1 MGIVYRCKDLRLD
14 RDVAVKVIGWS
25 LSDTQ
30 VVRFHQEARALAKL
44 QHPNILAIENFAHS
58 DDGSLFLVMEL
69 LKGKRLSDI
78 IESETDIPFDQALQV
93 FIQICN
99 GLSHAH
105 NRDILHR
112 DIKPS
117 NIFLDYTKYD
127 TAHVTITDFGLAKL
141 VTEDQ
146 RLTKT
151 GISIGSPPYMSPEQ
165 ANGSTVD
172 ERSDLYA
179 VGCLMYEVL
188 SGEKPFSGSSI
199 PHILMKHAKE
209 PPPRLSEQ
217 VPERSFPSEIDTII
231 STCLAKSPS
240 ERFQSVSEL
249 REALQKLL
257 NRSPRRY
264 ADGTG
269 FSGSY
274 SQQTLMEK
282 SNLSG
287 SDQSQ
292 RHSKLGLHVMLS
304 LLVLG
309 ILTSAGAGW
318 LIFADR
324 SNESDLTPEE
334 PYLTVSTGDEDI
346 PPPEETKKAESKRET
361 PLVVSNR
368 RDARKQL
375 EELIARYR
383 DGAAFPSISLA
394 RSDVRDKDLELLEG
408 LPIKKLNLFRTAI
421 TDSGLEHLSKLP
433 QLEELD
439 LGITKITDEGVKL
452 LKQFPSLKTIRLTR
466 TAITDAGVSELSRC
480 PNLTWI
486 GLVNCDGVTGTTLG
500 DLKRLK
506 RLYMLN
512 LARSGFQGKNIKEF
526 NDLKVYYI
534 DLSGIQLDDSEIATL
549 SEVTRGRT
557 QMLAIN
563 NNRKVTAEGFVEL
576 GTNTNLMMISII
588 GCAHI
593 KPTDYPRFIQAHRLP
608 IKIVDTRAAMRGNIK
623 RARLARE
630 VAEPLEEWGEEE

>member
-1 MGIVYRCKDLRLD
+1 MSSSPISFSHRDYVAIEELGRGGMGIVYRCKDLRLD

-25 LSDTQ
+25 LSDSQ

-78 IESETDIPFDQALQV
+78 IESKEDIPFVQALEV

-117 NIFLDYTKYD
+117 NIFLDDTKYD

-165 ANGSTVD
+165 ANGSNVD

-179 VGCLMYEVL
+179 VGCLMFEVL
-188 SGEKPFSGSSI
+188 SGDKPFSGSSI

-217 VPERSFPSEIDTII
+217 VPEKSFPSEIDTII
-231 STCLAKSPS
+231 STCLAKSPAD
-240 ERFQSVSEL
+240 RFQSVSEL
-249 REALQKLL
+249 GEALQKLL
-257 NRSPRRY
+257 NRSSRRY

-287 SDQSQ
+287 QDQSQ
-292 RHSKLGLHVMLS
+292 RHSKLGLHVVLS

-309 ILTSAGAGW
+309 ILTIAGAGW

-324 SNESDLTPEE
+324 SNESDLPPEE
-334 PYLTVSTGDEDI
+334 PYLTDSTGDEDI
-346 PPPEETKKAESKRET
+346 PPPEETIKTETKKQT
-361 PLVVSNR
+361 PLVVINR
-368 RDARKQL
+368 RDARKHL
-375 EELIARYR
+375 EELLARYR
-383 DGAAFPSISLA
+383 EKDGAAFPSISLA

-452 LKQFPSLKTIRLTR
+452 LRQFPSLKTIRLTS
-466 TAITDAGVSELSRC
+466 TAITDAGVSELSR
-480 PNLTWI
+480 
-486 GLVNCDGVTGTTLG
+486 
-500 DLKRLK
+500 
-506 RLYMLN
+506 
-512 LARSGFQGKNIKEF
+512 
-526 NDLKVYYI
+526 
-534 DLSGIQLDDSEIATL
+534 
-549 SEVTRGRT
+549 
-557 QMLAIN
+557 
-563 NNRKVTAEGFVEL
+563 
-576 GTNTNLMMISII
+576 
-588 GCAHI
+588 
-593 KPTDYPRFIQAHRLP
+593 
-608 IKIVDTRAAMRGNIK
+608 
-623 RARLARE
+623 
-630 VAEPLEEWGEEE
+630 